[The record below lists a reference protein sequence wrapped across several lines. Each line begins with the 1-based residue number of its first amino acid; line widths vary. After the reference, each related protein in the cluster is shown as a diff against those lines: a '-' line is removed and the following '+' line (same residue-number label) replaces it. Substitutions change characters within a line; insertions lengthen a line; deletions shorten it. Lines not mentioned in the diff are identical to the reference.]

1 MRRIVTYVVM
11 LVAPVFA
18 CVAQPLSS
26 EQLEKRWTLLYD
38 RACVL
43 YEDKKYNE
51 AERALNNSINILKQ
65 NDADGSLGHVQSLA
79 LLGRI
84 NNDRQNR
91 SRVEQLE
98 AEMLAIKAHIRPGSV
113 RYVRTQYEIGVY
125 YSSIG
130 QYQRAI
136 DQLQDAL
143 RWSETVRSIPGM
155 QSKLLHYMA
164 VSYFGMTNIQRAI
177 VYEKECISHDQENL
191 PEYRIA
197 LTYYYYLVKNWTEME
212 QILPDCYESAR
223 EPLLRYF
230 SLSKAADRAIYWGKK
245 GGFFY
250 LYIPTFVYEH
260 YSNPIASYAYDAALF
275 SKGVLLAAENKS
287 TEITLASNDKELI
300 KLFGR
305 FKQLSSKKDRSLEED
320 VEMEAL
326 SDVLLRHQKEHKYD
340 FRTDFRIGWR
350 DVQEQLGDNDI
361 AIEFITI
368 PLNNGTIK
376 YAALSIK
383 KGYSAP
389 HLTKLD
395 DITNTLT
402 TQSSEIYTGNE
413 LYNLVWVALEKELEG
428 VENVY
433 FSPAGAFFNT
443 GIEYLPD
450 DMGINFCYK
459 YNTFR
464 LSSTKELVIHKTRT
478 LSKAALFGGAN
489 FDLFPLNDTSSSQR
503 DFHDSVRSISFDS
516 LRMEGFHG
524 GSVASGF
531 SYLPGTR
538 KEVDAISK
546 FLVDA
551 KKTADLYT
559 GDNAK
564 ESAFKRLSGT
574 NIGIIHVATHGFYYT
589 AKGTCQQSGMA
600 SDFHNMNYSVI
611 KGTDYISGEDKRL
624 TRSGLILAGA
634 NNTLRNKEGK
644 TSSNDGILYA
654 YEIAGLNL
662 NNVDLIVLSACQSGL
677 GDIDASEGV
686 FGLQRSFKLAG
697 ANSLVMSLW
706 KVNDEATRILMT
718 EMYKNL
724 YSGQTKREALANAQ
738 LALRSYNNGIYDRPE
753 FWAAFV
759 LLDAL
764 DQ

>member
-1 MRRIVTYVVM
+1 MRRIVIYVAM
-11 LVAPVFA
+11 LIAPVFA
-18 CVAQPLSS
+18 CFAQPLSS
-26 EQLEKRWTLLYD
+26 DRLERRWSQLYD
-38 RACVL
+38 KACVL
-43 YEDKKYNE
+43 YEEKKYNE
-51 AERALNNSINILKQ
+51 AEHVLENSIDILKQ
-65 NDADGSLGHVQSLA
+65 NDAEGGLGHVRSLA

-84 NNDRQNR
+84 YHERQDLYM
-91 SRVEQLE
+91 VEQVE
-98 AEMLAIKAHIRPGSV
+98 AKLLAIKSHIRPGSA
-113 RYVRTQYEIGVY
+113 RYVRAQYEIGVY

-130 QYQRAI
+130 QYQRSI
-136 DQLQDAL
+136 DLLQ
-143 RWSETVRSIPGM
+143 ETLKWTETIHSIPGM
-155 QSKLLHYMA
+155 QSLLLHYMA
-164 VSYFGMTNIQRAI
+164 VSYYGMANIQRAI
-177 VYEKECISHDQENL
+177 ECEKECISHDQENI

-197 LTYYYYLVKNWTEME
+197 LAYYYYLNKKWPELE
-212 QILPDCYESAR
+212 QILPDCYENAR
-223 EPLLRYF
+223 EPLLRQF
-230 SLSKAADRAIYWGKK
+230 SLSKAADRAVYWGKK

-250 LYIPTFVYEH
+250 LYLPTFVYEH
-260 YSNPIASYAYDAALF
+260 YSSPLASYAYDAALF

-287 TEITLASNDKELI
+287 SEIILTSNDKALI
-300 KLFGR
+300 KLFDQY
-305 FKQLSSKKDRSLEED
+305 KQLKSKKNRSLEEN
-320 VEMEAL
+320 VEMETL
-326 SDVLLRHQKEHKYD
+326 SDILLRHQKEHKYD
-340 FRTDFRIGWR
+340 YRTDFRIGWR
-350 DVQEQLGDNDI
+350 DVQERIGDHDI

-368 PLNNGTIK
+368 PQNNGTVK

-383 KGYSAP
+383 KGYAAP
-389 HLTKLD
+389 HLTKID
-395 DITNTLT
+395 DVTKTLT
-402 TQSSEIYTGNE
+402 MQSSGIYTSNE
-413 LYNLVWVALEKELEG
+413 LYDNVWGAMEKELDG

-433 FSPAGAFFNT
+433 FSPTGAFFNT

-450 DMGINFCYK
+450 DMGINFCNK

-464 LSSTKELVIHKTRT
+464 LSSTKELVIHRVRT
-478 LSKAALFGGAN
+478 LRKAALFGGAN
-489 FDLFPLNDTSSSQR
+489 FDLLPSNDTLSFQQES
-503 DFHDSVRSISFDS
+503 HDSIRTVSFDS
-516 LRMEGFHG
+516 LQLDGLRG

-531 SYLPGTR
+531 SYLPGTK
-538 KEVDAISK
+538 KEVDTISK
-546 FLVDA
+546 LLVDSNIA
-551 KKTADLYT
+551 ADLYT

-589 AKGTCQQSGMA
+589 KKG
-600 SDFHNMNYSVI
+600 SDQYFRMDRDFRDMNYSVI
-611 KGTDYISGEDKRL
+611 KGNAHYAKDDKRL

-634 NNTLRNKEGK
+634 NNTLRKKEGK
-644 TSSNDGILYA
+644 TSGNDGILYA

-662 NNVDLIVLSACQSGL
+662 NEVDLIVLSACQSGL

-686 FGLQRSFKLAG
+686 FGLQRSFKLSG

-706 KVNDEATRILMT
+706 KVNDDATRILMT